1 MTGTHNAKS
10 AGAIGDEGTEIS
22 SRCLEVMKEV
32 GMDLSNERSHLL
44 TESMVDSVE
53 KVILFPTDFM
63 PDYAKNSPKAET
75 WDVADPHYNK
85 DKGMAF
91 VREVRDDIKRRV
103 EELIKKGEDA

>member
-1 MTGTHNAKS
+1 MN
-10 AGAIGDEGTEIS
+10 
-22 SRCLEVMKEV
+22 EV
-32 GMDLSNERSHLL
+32 GIDISQSRSSKL
-44 TESMVDSVE
+44 TERMVEAAD
-53 KVILFPTDFM
+53 KIILFPTDYM
-63 PDYAKNSPKAET
+63 PDYAKDSPKAEL